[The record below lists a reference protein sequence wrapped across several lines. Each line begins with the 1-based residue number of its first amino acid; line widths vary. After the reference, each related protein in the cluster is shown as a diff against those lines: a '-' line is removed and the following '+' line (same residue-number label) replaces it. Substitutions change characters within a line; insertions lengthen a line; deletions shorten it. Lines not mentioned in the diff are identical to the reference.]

1 MSDGRS
7 SMDDSLDL
15 QTAKRELLANL
26 LKQEGIE
33 LRDPETIYPRQSS
46 DRFRSP
52 SLSNGSGFS
61 IN

>member
-33 LRDPETIYPRQSS
+33 LRDPETIQ
-46 DRFRSP
+46 DRVLTGFRSP